1 MLAFLRTH
9 KYAGAL
15 IIGWII
21 VSWFGVDY
29 FSRRATADY
38 LIQERHVAGE
48 HAELLARSTSD
59 IVGQL
64 QGIAQV
70 LARGGSIRA
79 ALELRKDAS
88 RPHNA
93 DEESRRKHWVRDP
106 YLADLDTTLRSISN
120 SFAADDVWILNA
132 EGFCIAASDAG
143 RIGSAIGK
151 SLVDQPYFQGPRS
164 GAGEQLYAIAAVGDG
179 LGFYY
184 SAPVIDDGHF
194 IGAVVSKTEVHTAYA
209 EMNHSRF
216 FVADGRGVIVLV
228 SDRLIESRAIPPV
241 LPSSAKE
248 PEQGDLT
255 SLKTL
260 RVKPWGSGNFPEV
273 VTVGNS
279 PEAVLLLDKE
289 LREGGISVH
298 MIHPLPGLERIE
310 GTRLWFFLM
319 ISVVGGALIL
329 AGSLFARERCK
340 TIHHQEELKR
350 AAERLALANSVKSAF
365 LANISHEIRTPMNG
379 VIGMTSLLMDTELT
393 AEQLDYAETLRTSA
407 ENMLVL
413 INDILDFSNISAG
426 KLDVEKIDFNLQ
438 PMLDGIAEPFARRAV
453 QAGLKLIWSID
464 PRVPLFVRGDPGRV
478 RQILSNLAGNAIK
491 FTDAGEVSLRV
502 TADAETDSTVV
513 VRFEVKDT
521 GIGIPEDRMA
531 SLFTPFMQGDVS
543 TTRRYGG
550 VGLGLAIN
558 KQLVTLLGGDIGC
571 RSKEGK
577 GTTFWFTV
585 KFEKQAT
592 AGDQPKISS
601 LADDVSDRVLIVVHN
616 DADRKMKDVLL
627 ASWGLRHEFVADG
640 ESAMKLLHEAA
651 QHDDPFRL
659 VLIDQQLGA
668 TDGRDLGRRIK
679 DDPALKSASMI
690 LITAIGQRGD
700 AAECEK
706 IGFSGYLTKPLRK
719 ETLHGC
725 IALVMARSNDGVSDA
740 SIVTKY
746 TIAELDSTKARIL
759 VVDDNI
765 VNQKVTQAM
774 LNILGYSVDLAANGL
789 EAVKALELI
798 DYEIVLMDCQMP
810 EMDGYE
816 ATRIIRDS
824 ASRVINHAVP
834 IVAVTA
840 NTGKGE
846 REKCLEAG
854 MDDYLTKPVNVGRL
868 HLVLLGYQDRSTKQA
883 VTQPP
888 LEPVVVAVPESQAGD
903 DLPVLDT
910 AAALVLLGGDVS
922 TLEMMLP
929 LVLSQIE
936 VDRHEISSAIRNGDA
951 NLVRKVSHRLK
962 GSVDQIGAV
971 RARDACLDLQQAGK
985 NNEIDRFVELEKVL
999 EAELDKL
1006 VIAITAYSAKDSSR
1020 PI

>member
-1 MLAFLRTH
+1 
-9 KYAGAL
+9 
-15 IIGWII
+15 
-21 VSWFGVDY
+21 
-29 FSRRATADY
+29 
-38 LIQERHVAGE
+38 
-48 HAELLARSTSD
+48 
-59 IVGQL
+59 
-64 QGIAQV
+64 
-70 LARGGSIRA
+70 
-79 ALELRKDAS
+79 
-88 RPHNA
+88 
-93 DEESRRKHWVRDP
+93 
-106 YLADLDTTLRSISN
+106 
-120 SFAADDVWILNA
+120 
-132 EGFCIAASDAG
+132 
-143 RIGSAIGK
+143 
-151 SLVDQPYFQGPRS
+151 
-164 GAGEQLYAIAAVGDG
+164 
-179 LGFYY
+179 
-184 SAPVIDDGHF
+184 
-194 IGAVVSKTEVHTAYA
+194 
-209 EMNHSRF
+209 
-216 FVADGRGVIVLV
+216 
-228 SDRLIESRAIPPV
+228 
-241 LPSSAKE
+241 
-248 PEQGDLT
+248 
-255 SLKTL
+255 
-260 RVKPWGSGNFPEV
+260 
-273 VTVGNS
+273 
-279 PEAVLLLDKE
+279 
-289 LREGGISVH
+289 
-298 MIHPLPGLERIE
+298 
-310 GTRLWFFLM
+310 M

-379 VIGMTSLLMDTELT
+379 VIGMTGLLMDTELT
-393 AEQLDYAETLRTSA
+393 AEQRDYAETLRTSA

-413 INDILDFSNISAG
+413 INDILEFSNVSAG
-426 KLDVEKIDFNLQ
+426 KLDVERIDFNLETT
-438 PMLDGIAEPFARRAV
+438 LEGIVAPFVRRAG
-453 QAGLKLIWSID
+453 QAGLKLTWSID
-464 PRVPLFVRGDPGRV
+464 PRVPLFLRGDPGRV
-478 RQILSNLAGNAIK
+478 RQILSNLASNAIK

-502 TADAETDSTVV
+502 TADSETDSGVV

-531 SLFTPFMQGDVS
+531 SLFTPFMQVDVS

-577 GTTFWFTV
+577 GTTFWFTA
-585 KFEKQAT
+585 KFEKPAN
-592 AGDQPKISS
+592 AGDQLKMSS
-601 LADDVSDRVLIVVHN
+601 LADVSVRVLIVGQD
-616 DADRKMKDVLL
+616 DADRKVQEVLL
-627 ASWGLRHEFVADG
+627 AAWGLRHEIVADG
-640 ESAMKLLHEAA
+640 ESAMTLLQQAA
-651 QHDDPFRL
+651 QQDDPFRL

-774 LNILGYSVDLAANGL
+774 LNNLGYSVDLAANGL